1 MIRQKRQR
9 VKTLQ
14 ADKAGRRPFL
24 TWHHRLTRLLVRHKG
39 IPIGGTL
46 LIMVLGMAL
55 LAPWLT
61 RMDPMALHPR
71 DRLLPPGHMHLFG
84 TDNFGRDIFSRT
96 VWGARLSLAIGCL
109 VALLTTLSGTCVGLT
124 AGYFRRLDTSVM
136 RVMDGMM
143 AFPGILLAI
152 ALMSALGP
160 STFNVVTALT
170 VVYTPRLARLVRSV
184 TLTLRERQFIEAA
197 HAQGMSHQRI
207 LLRHIFPSCLSPL
220 IVQTT
225 FLFAEAVLGE
235 ASLSFLGAGI
245 PPYIPSWGNML
256 GEARAYLRDAPWTM
270 VFPGLSLTVTVLAL
284 NVLGDGLRDVLDPR
298 LRKG

>member
-124 AGYFRRLDTSVM
+124 AGYFRRLDTPVM

-170 VVYTPRLARLVRSV
+170 VVYTP
-184 TLTLRERQFIEAA
+184 
-197 HAQGMSHQRI
+197 QGMSHQRI

-220 IVQTT
+220 MVQTT

>member
-1 MIRQKRQR
+1 MIRQQRQR
-9 VKTLQ
+9 VETLQ
-14 ADKAGRRPFL
+14 ADASRQWPAL

-61 RMDPMALHPR
+61 HTDPTALNPR
-71 DRLLPPGHMHLFG
+71 DRLTPPGQMHLLG
-84 TDNFGRDIFSRT
+84 TDNFGRDVFSLT
-96 VWGARLSLAIGCL
+96 VWGARLSLAIALC
-109 VALLTTLSGTCVGLT
+109 VALLTTQSGTCVGLI
-124 AGYFRRLDTSVM
+124 AGYFRRLDTPVM

-152 ALMSALGP
+152 ALMSAMGP
-160 STFNVVTALT
+160 SMFNVVTALT

-184 TLTLRERQFIEAA
+184 TLTLREMPFIEAA

-207 LLRHIFPSCLSPL
+207 LLRHILPSCLSPL
-220 IVQTT
+220 LVQTT

-245 PPYIPSWGNML
+245 PPYIPSWGTML

-270 VFPGLSLTVTVLAL
+270 MFPGFSLTVTVLAL
-284 NVLGDGLRDVLDPR
+284 NFLGDGMRDVLDPR

>member
-1 MIRQKRQR
+1 MIKQKRQR
-9 VKTLQ
+9 LETLP
-14 ADKAGRRPFL
+14 ADKAGRWPPL
-24 TWHHRLTRLLVRHKG
+24 TWHQCLTRLLVRNKG
-39 IPIGGTL
+39 IPIGSTL
-46 LIMVLGMAL
+46 LVMVLGMAL

-61 RMDPMALHPR
+61 GTDPTALNPR
-71 DRLLPPGHMHLFG
+71 ARLIPPGQMHLFG
-84 TDNFGRDIFSRT
+84 TDNFGRDVFSRT
-96 VWGARLSLAIGCL
+96 VWGARLSLEIGCL
-109 VALLTTLSGTCVGLT
+109 VAFLTTLSGTCTGLI
-124 AGYFRRLDTSVM
+124 AGYFRRLDTPVM

-152 ALMSALGP
+152 ALMSAMGA
-160 STFNVVTALT
+160 STFNVVTALS
-170 VVYTPRLARLVRSV
+170 VVYTPRLARTVRSV
-184 TLTLRERQFIEAA
+184 TLTLREMQFIEAA
-197 HAQGMSHQRI
+197 HAQGMSYQRI
-207 LLRHIFPSCLSPL
+207 LLRHISPGCLSPL

-235 ASLSFLGAGI
+235 VSLSFLGAGI

-284 NVLGDGLRDVLDPR
+284 NILGDGIRDVLDPR

>member
-1 MIRQKRQR
+1 VIRQKRQR
-9 VKTLQ
+9 VQTLQ
-14 ADKAGRRPFL
+14 TDEAGRRLPL
-24 TWHHRLTRLLVRHKG
+24 TWHYSLIRLLVRHKG

-61 RMDPMALHPR
+61 RVDPTALNPR
-71 DRLLPPGHMHLFG
+71 DRLLPPGQMHLFG
-84 TDNFGRDIFSRT
+84 TDNFGRDVLSRT
-96 VWGARLSLAIGCL
+96 VWGARLSLTIGCL
-109 VALLTTLSGTCVGLT
+109 VALFTTLSGTCVGLT
-124 AGYFRRLDTSVM
+124 AGYFRRLDTPVM

-160 STFNVVTALT
+160 STFNVVMALT

-197 HAQGMSHQRI
+197 HAQGMSHQRV
-207 LLRHIFPSCLSPL
+207 LLRHIFPSCLSPV

-284 NVLGDGLRDVLDPR
+284 NILGDGMRDVLDPR